1 MEAEREPEESE
12 DAASSPSVHA
22 SKGALALPDLVPG
35 LGEEISEVSEL
46 PAKREEREE
55 LARALEKKPAR
66 SAMLTSFGLWMRAII
81 RLLFAHVL
89 FEKRNLDNLRDMAS
103 KGRMVYIM
111 RSRSLLDYMY
121 FNWALLEHD
130 LPLSRFANDVSMMWA
145 RGIWRGIAAWFK
157 RPSNAPD
164 EVKFE
169 ALLADGKATF
179 IFLERPRNRPED
191 NLEYSQKFL
200 FRLVRQQ
207 RADLDEPIYV
217 VPMLLLWERRPDP
230 RHVSFLDD
238 IFGTVH
244 TPGFFR
250 KAWGYAQTLWQS
262 FFNLGQPMVQV
273 STAIDVR
280 ELLREYPNAG
290 SADTSDILR
299 ERLLESLQRERQV
312 ILGPLGKTPD
322 ELYREIAARDE
333 VNAIIKDIS
342 RRDGED
348 EKKLR
353 AKVRDYFDEIAAN
366 QSLFVVKVASLIL
379 GLILHR
385 IYDGF
390 EVDEEGFAKLREI
403 AKTHS
408 LILIPSHKSH
418 IDYLVLS
425 YLFYHYGLV
434 PPHIA
439 AGINL
444 SFFPIGTL
452 FRRSG
457 AFFIRRSFKGE
468 ELYPVVFREYVVQL
482 MQQGY
487 PIEFFIEGTRS
498 RTGKLIK
505 PRYGMLD
512 MVLRAFVSGRV
523 ENVAVVPISVGY
535 EKIIESGAYKR
546 ELEGGEKKKES
557 LTELLKTPKVL
568 TSRYGRLY
576 VQFAEPID
584 MGDYLERYDISTIK
598 PDEEKLESLLVR
610 LGHRIIYDINHV
622 TAVTPSA
629 LAATVLLG
637 NDERHL
643 ARERLL
649 REVGFLLRFLLEPER
664 AARLSSALSSAI
676 SHLLHPLAD
685 AASDRETEL
694 GLAAAATVDEALGLF
709 AKDKQVRTRVEGE
722 ETFYEVDE
730 DARHELSFYRNN
742 IVHLFVPEALL
753 SMALLKFRSKRIS
766 FLEAREETRFLSGL
780 FKYEWIYE
788 ERAEFENVFSRT
800 LHYFERTGW
809 LSIEASGDHRAEC
822 TIELVRERP
831 AELMFLRRML
841 LSFLEAYA
849 IVVAHVA
856 KLEDATSRDDIVD
869 DVLKKGRADHLRGEI
884 LFVESL
890 SKPTLLNVLRLLE
903 EWGALVREEGNK
915 KDPLLRIA
923 DDWAND
929 GRLTALDERLEA
941 LVYLEKSNKTE
952 ALRLGS

>member
-1 MEAEREPEESE
+1 MKAEREQERPERSEST
-12 DAASSPSVHA
+12 SVPG
-22 SKGALALPDLVPG
+22 GALALPDLVPG
-35 LGEEISEVSEL
+35 LGEEISEVSESL
-46 PAKREEREE
+46 AKRTEREE
-55 LARALEKKPAR
+55 LAAALVKNPAR

-81 RLLFAHVL
+81 AFLFAHVL
-89 FEKRNLDNLRDMAS
+89 FEKRNLDNLRDMA
-103 KGRMVYIM
+103 KRGRMVYVM

-130 LPLSRFANDVSMMWA
+130 LPLSMFANDISMMWA

-164 EVKFE
+164 EAKFE
-169 ALLADGKATF
+169 ALLAHDKATF

-191 NLEYSQKFL
+191 NLEYSQKYL

-207 RADLDEPIYV
+207 RGALDKPIFV

-238 IFGTVH
+238 IFGTVQ

-250 KAWGYAQTLWQS
+250 KVWGYGQTLWQS

-290 SADTSDILR
+290 SADASDILR
-299 ERLLESLQRERQV
+299 ERLLESLQRERQI
-312 ILGPLGKTPD
+312 ILGPQGKTPD
-322 ELYREIAARDE
+322 EIYREIAARDE
-333 VNAIIKDIS
+333 IKATIKEIS
-342 RRDGED
+342 RRDGQD

-353 AKVRDYFDEIAAN
+353 ARVRDYFDEIAAN
-366 QSLFVVKVASLIL
+366 QSLFIVKVFSLL
-379 GLILHR
+379 LSLVWYR

-390 EVDEEGFAKLREI
+390 EVDEEGLERLREV

-418 IDYLVLS
+418 IDYLVIS
-425 YLFYHYGLV
+425 YLFYHYGLI

-439 AGINL
+439 AGVNL
-444 SFFPIGTL
+444 SFFPIGPL

-535 EKIIESGAYKR
+535 EKIIEASSYKH
-546 ELEGGEKKKES
+546 ELEGGEKKKEG
-557 LTELLKTPKVL
+557 LAELLKTPKVL

-584 MGDYLERYDISTIK
+584 LGKYLERYDISTIR

-622 TAVTPSA
+622 TSVTPSA

-637 NDERHL
+637 NEDRHM
-643 ARERLL
+643 ARDRML
-649 REVGFLLRFLLEPER
+649 REVGFLIRFLLEPER
-664 AARLSSALSSAI
+664 GARLSSALESAV
-676 SHLLHPLAD
+676 SNRRHPLSD
-685 AASDRETEL
+685 AAADRESEL
-694 GLAAAATVDEALGLF
+694 GIAAAPAIDEVLALF
-709 AKDKQVRTRVEGE
+709 SKDGQVRSRQEGDE
-722 ETFYEVDE
+722 LFYEVGE

-753 SMALLKFRSKRIS
+753 SMALLKFRQQNIPYID
-766 FLEAREETRFLSGL
+766 AREETRFLSGL

-809 LSIEASGDHRAEC
+809 LTLKKEGDDLSEF
-822 TIELVRERP
+822 TIELERERP
-831 AELMFLRRML
+831 AELMFLRRVI

-849 IVVAHVA
+849 IMVAHMHA
-856 KLEDATSRDDIVD
+856 HAQDGPRSREDLIDE
-869 DVLKKGRADHLRGEI
+869 VLKQGRADHLRGEV
-884 LFVESL
+884 LFMESL
-890 SKPTLLNVLRLLE
+890 SKPTMLNVLRLLE
-903 EWGALVREEGNK
+903 EWGVILKESSGK
-915 KDPLLRIA
+915 KETNIRV
-923 DDWAND
+923 DDAWIED
-929 GRLTALDERLEA
+929 GRLERLAHRLEA
-941 LVYLEKSNKTE
+941 LVYIERSNKTE
-952 ALRLGS
+952 TLRLGS